1 MMLYD
6 ALEEILPFP
15 DCAKNT
21 ICNCF
26 SGLQIHNNVTQGL
39 QIPAD
44 RYSCVVPFTI
54 SVKLQIVK
62 QTFKKSV

>member
-6 ALEEILPFP
+6 ALEEILPFH

-26 SGLQIHNNVTQGL
+26 SGLQIHNNVPQGL

-44 RYSCVVPFTI
+44 G
-54 SVKLQIVK
+54 
-62 QTFKKSV
+62 KSAPTLWAQNTGFLT

>member
-44 RYSCVVPFTI
+44 RKRVDNSEQGLVI
-54 SVKLQIVK
+54 SLLN
-62 QTFKKSV
+62 TD

>member
-1 MMLYD
+1 MLYD

-15 DCAKNT
+15 DCAKKT

-44 RYSCVVPFTI
+44 RKVGR
-54 SVKLQIVK
+54 
-62 QTFKKSV
+62 